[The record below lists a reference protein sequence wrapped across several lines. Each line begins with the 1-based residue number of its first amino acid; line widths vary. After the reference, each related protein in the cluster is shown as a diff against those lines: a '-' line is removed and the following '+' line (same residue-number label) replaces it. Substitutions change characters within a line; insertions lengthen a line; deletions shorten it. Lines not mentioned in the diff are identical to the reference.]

1 MNERV
6 ASKARSAAREFTL
19 ASFLWRFLASLALVM
34 ATFNPSGYSFVDWVR
49 QHSSAGSLGPEHL
62 VVGLVL
68 LIGWTILLVATRR
81 SLETLGTVLGV
92 ALLAAL
98 VWLLI
103 DFGWLRLDSMDM
115 IEWVVL
121 VCLALLLAIGLSW
134 SHIWRRLTGQL
145 EVDSDS

>member
-1 MNERV
+1 MTE
-6 ASKARSAAREFTL
+6 SPARRARPGSRQFTFT
-19 ASFLWRFLASLALVM
+19 SFLWRLAASLALVL
-34 ATFNPSGYSFVDWVR
+34 ATYNPSGYSFVDWVR
-49 QHSSAGSLGPEHL
+49 GDMANAGLGPEHL
-62 VVGLVL
+62 VAGLVL
-68 LIGWTILLVATRR
+68 LVGWTILLVATRR

-103 DFGWLRLDSMDM
+103 DFGLLDLDSFSA
-115 IEWVVL
+115 IEWVAL

-145 EVDSDS
+145 EADTD

>member
-1 MNERV
+1 MTDTPGRHTG
-6 ASKARSAAREFTL
+6 RSPRQFTL
-19 ASFLWRFLASLALVM
+19 GSFLWRFAASLALVL
-34 ATFNPSGYSFVDWVR
+34 ATYNPSGYSFIDWVR
-49 QHSSAGSLGPEHL
+49 ADLASSSLGPEHL
-62 VVGLVL
+62 VAGLVL
-68 LIGWTILLVATRR
+68 LVGWTILLVATRR

-103 DFGWLRLDSMDM
+103 DFGWLELDSFSA

-145 EVDSDS
+145 EVDTD